1 MQHQTTPKFWQRFY
15 ALPETVQ
22 RQARKS
28 YDLLKADPNHPSLNF
43 KKVGKYWSARIGLSY
58 RALAVED
65 GSDFIWVE
73 LPKFTKELDEL
84 ETLADKWIY
93 FIKCARGLETIPETM
108 SQVPEIR
115 RAC

>member
-1 MQHQTTPKFWQRFY
+1 MRSHRRDFY

-65 GSDFIWVE
+65 GSDFIWVWIGDH
-73 LPKFTKELDEL
+73 DEYDRL
-84 ETLADKWIY
+84 IH
-93 FIKCARGLETIPETM
+93 RN
-108 SQVPEIR
+108 
-115 RAC
+115 